1 MASYHCKALADL
13 PEAAADIL
21 KEHPFGRIFAFY
33 GPMGS
38 GKTTLIKE
46 ICKVLGVEEM
56 VNSPSFSI
64 VNEYRA
70 KDHMRICHFDFYRIR
85 KASEAYDIGFEEY
98 LSDGSYC
105 LIEWPEKIEE
115 LLPPDFVYITIEEQP
130 DSSRLISY

>member
-1 MASYHCKALADL
+1 MASYHCKALTDL
-13 PEAAADIL
+13 PEAAAAIL
-21 KEHPFGRIFAFY
+21 KEHPCGRIFAFF

-64 VNEYRA
+64 VNEYRT
-70 KDHMRICHFDFYRIR
+70 KDHKSVCHFDFYRIR
-85 KASEAYDIGFEEY
+85 KSSEAYDIGFEEY

-105 LIEWPEKIEE
+105 LIEWPEKIKE

-130 DSSRLISY
+130 DKSRLISF